1 MELEKDNT
9 DDIFDALSQRLLALG
24 LMPGEIPRLLKDVF
38 NIVSDRGDY
47 TVANINQVL
56 ERMGWRTQI
65 IDEFNFELFIFLL
78 ENKYEFEGR
87 KQKHTLH

>member
-1 MELEKDNT
+1 MELKKDNR
-9 DDIFDALSQRLLALG
+9 DEIFNTLSQRLLALG
-24 LMPGEIPRLLKDVF
+24 LMPAEIPRLFKDVF
-38 NIVSDRGDY
+38 NIVNDGGDC